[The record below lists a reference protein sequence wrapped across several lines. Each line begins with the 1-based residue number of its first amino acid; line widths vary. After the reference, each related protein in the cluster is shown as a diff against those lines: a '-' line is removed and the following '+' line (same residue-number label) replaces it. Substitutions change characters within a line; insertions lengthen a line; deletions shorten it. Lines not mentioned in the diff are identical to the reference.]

1 VTVIRPFLLSRRPE
15 LVPMV
20 IVGTLSL
27 AALGLW
33 LIRGG
38 EPNEARLMKRAVIQP
53 SVARGAPRP
62 ALPVPPKLTPQHLA
76 QARPDGHG
84 GLTVHT
90 PAGEAPLTIDANLQ
104 AAIAAELDREHV
116 PYAAIVLL
124 EPRTGAIRAIV
135 EHRETD
141 DPVADIGSLVAPR
154 VPAASVFKVVTS
166 AALLE
171 AGQSP
176 ETRVCFHGGKHGI
189 DASLLTA
196 SPRDNQCQTLSEA
209 LAHSTN
215 AAFARLALQ
224 HLKPGDLA
232 RMAHRL
238 GFGQGF
244 QSDLDVLPSR
254 IDEGTTDLD
263 RGRCAPGFA
272 GSTLSPVHAAFLAA
286 TVANGGVAMR
296 PTLLATDRA
305 PTPLGRLLPAL
316 VASELGQMMQQTIES
331 GTGRHAFGERPASLR
346 GMAIAGKTG
355 SLSGDDPNIYRHFSW
370 FIGFAPADDPQ
381 IAVAA
386 LAING
391 PKWKRKGPALARDA
405 LALYFAANHTVADAR
420 SRARGVDAGPAH
432 D

>member
-1 VTVIRPFLLSRRPE
+1 MIRPFLLSRRPE
-15 LVPMV
+15 IVPMAV
-20 IVGTLSL
+20 VGALCL

-33 LIRGG
+33 LV
-38 EPNEARLMKRAVIQP
+38 RASDAKERKLQAPTVVQTRAA
-53 SVARGAPRP
+53 VAVPKPAP
-62 ALPVPPKLTPQHLA
+62 PPKLTPQNLA

-104 AAIAAELDREHV
+104 AAITAELDRQHV
-116 PYAAIVLL
+116 PYAAVVLL

-135 EHRETD
+135 EHREPD
-141 DPVADIGSLVAPR
+141 DPVGLIGSLVAPL

-189 DASLLTA
+189 DASLLTPG
-196 SPRDNQCQTLSEA
+196 PRDNQCQTLTEA

-215 AAFARLALQ
+215 AAFARLALE

-232 RMAHRL
+232 RMAQRL

-244 QSDLDVLPSR
+244 QSDLDVQPSH
-254 IDEGTTDLD
+254 IDEGTTALE

-286 TVANGGVAMR
+286 TVANGGLAMR
-296 PTLLATDRA
+296 PTLLASQQA
-305 PTPLGRLLPAL
+305 PTPLGQLLPPG
-316 VASELGQMMQQTIES
+316 VAMALGQMMQQTVVA
-331 GTGRHAFGERPASLR
+331 GTGRHAFGQRPASLR

-355 SLSGDDPNIYRHFSW
+355 SLSGDDPAVYRHFSW

-391 PKWKRKGPALARDA
+391 LKWKTKGPVLARDA
-405 LALYFAANHTVADAR
+405 LALYFAGNHHVADAA
-420 SRARGVDAGPAH
+420 SHARGVDAQAAH
-432 D
+432 A